1 MHIRKELTDDD
12 LKTSFNLLQAIQ
24 QEGFQLEQ
32 LTLGYY
38 DVVIQIFGEEI
49 PLITNAKDIVKFVK
63 TYEEVY

>member
-1 MHIRKELTDDD
+1 
-12 LKTSFNLLQAIQ
+12 LLQAIQ